1 MTQPSLFDVVEREK
15 LPPHQRHSVTSKCA
29 AVAIASDSA
38 TLRESVRRHLVWCG
52 ITGATDEEIQNALGM
67 NPSTQRPRRIE
78 LVKRGVVVDSG
89 TTRKTTSGRSATV
102 WIVK

>member
-15 LPPHQRHSVTSKCA
+15 IPPHQSHSVTSKCA
-29 AVAIASDSA
+29 AVAIVSESA
-38 TLRESVRRHLVWCG
+38 TLREEVRKHLVACG
-52 ITGATDEEIQNALGM
+52 EHGATDEEIQNALGM

-78 LVKRGVVVDSG
+78 LVQRGIVEDSG

-102 WIVK
+102 WKMK